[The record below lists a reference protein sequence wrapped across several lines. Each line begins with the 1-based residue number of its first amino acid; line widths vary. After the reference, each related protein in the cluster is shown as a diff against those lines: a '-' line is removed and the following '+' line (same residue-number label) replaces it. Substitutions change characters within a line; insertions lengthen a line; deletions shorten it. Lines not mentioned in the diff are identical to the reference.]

1 MRRDLFMHDV
11 GRAVFLHQ
19 FPSSSRFCKTPS
31 GDNPAGEMPQKW
43 HLTIAIDYPAS
54 GGPQTRRRVQSQA
67 FSSRWCGVGAAE
79 AAI

>member
-19 FPSSSRFCKTPS
+19 SPSSSRFCKTPS

-43 HLTIAIDYPAS
+43 HLTIAIDYPAEKFNHKLF
-54 GGPQTRRRVQSQA
+54 QA
-67 FSSRWCGVGAAE
+67 VGAGSALLKLPYD
-79 AAI
+79 